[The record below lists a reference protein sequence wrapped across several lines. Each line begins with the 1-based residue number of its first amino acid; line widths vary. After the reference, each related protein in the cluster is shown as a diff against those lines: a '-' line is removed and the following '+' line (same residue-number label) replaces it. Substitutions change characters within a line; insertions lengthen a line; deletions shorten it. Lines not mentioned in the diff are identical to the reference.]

1 MLKAKALCEVPVSTE
16 EVNSN
21 IVQNNMAQKMS
32 AGRAKNGPDLNPLVG
47 NMQNLIVELQEEERK
62 VPQSVVDMAV
72 RMTDQIALIQ
82 DLLYEFRICY
92 QENRNWFKYSLKNKS
107 QEERKSIAALLLS
120 MNGLI
125 NGLEISENNNLLEGT
140 LLMTTT
146 ARHFL
151 EGKFLELGVYEKT
164 RRIIGSLAKR
174 YQIDTY
180 GVCRNVEIKN
190 RTECQTKNE
199 FDIVIRFGDY
209 FYILECKSGRNF
221 KDWSLL
227 YDLGKTYNI
236 VPDRLMLVD
245 PNMSEEKAETIEY
258 FCEYYICNLKGDS
271 LREKIAQ
278 MLSKDH
284 TVIGKSI
291 K

>member
-1 MLKAKALCEVPVSTE
+1 MLKAKALCAVPVSTE

-32 AGRAKNGPDLNPLVG
+32 AGRAKNGPNLNSLVG

-62 VPQSVVDMAV
+62 VPQSVVNMAD

-82 DLLYEFRICY
+82 DLLYEFRNCY
-92 QENRNWFKYSLKNKS
+92 SENRNRFKFSLKDKS
-107 QEERKSIAALLLS
+107 QEERKAIAALLLS

-125 NGLEISENNNLLEGT
+125 INGLELSESNNLLEGT

-146 ARHFL
+146 ARRFL
-151 EGKFLELGVYEKT
+151 DGKFLELGVYKKT
-164 RRIIGSLAKR
+164 QKVVEDLAKR
-174 YQIDTY
+174 YQIATY
-180 GVCRNVEIKN
+180 GVYRNVKIKN
-190 RTECQTKNE
+190 RSKCQIKNE

-209 FYILECKSGRNF
+209 FYILECKSGRHF

-227 YDLGKTYNI
+227 YDLGKTYHI

-258 FCEYYICNLKGDS
+258 FYEYYICNLKGDS
-271 LREKIAQ
+271 LRTKITQ

-284 TVIGKSI
+284 TVIG
-291 K
+291 

>member
-1 MLKAKALCEVPVSTE
+1 MLKAKALCAVPVSTE
-16 EVNSN
+16 EENSN
-21 IVQNNMAQKMS
+21 IVQNNMAQKVS
-32 AGRAKNGPDLNPLVG
+32 AGRAKNGPNLNSLVG

-62 VPQSVVDMAV
+62 VPQSVVNMAD

-82 DLLYEFRICY
+82 DLLYEFRNCY
-92 QENRNWFKYSLKNKS
+92 SENRNRFKFSLKDKS
-107 QEERKSIAALLLS
+107 QEERKAIAALLLS
-120 MNGLI
+120 MNGLLI
-125 NGLEISENNNLLEGT
+125 NGLELSESNNLLEGT

-146 ARHFL
+146 ARRFL
-151 EGKFLELGVYEKT
+151 DGKFLELGVYKKT
-164 RRIIGSLAKR
+164 QKVVEDLAKR
-174 YQIDTY
+174 YQIATY
-180 GVCRNVEIKN
+180 GVYRNVKIKN
-190 RTECQTKNE
+190 RSKCQIKNE

-209 FYILECKSGRNF
+209 FYILECKSGRHF

-258 FCEYYICNLKGDS
+258 FYEYYICNLKGDS
-271 LREKIAQ
+271 LRTKITQ

-284 TVIGKSI
+284 TVIG
-291 K
+291 

>member
-1 MLKAKALCEVPVSTE
+1 MLKAKALCAVPVSTE
-16 EVNSN
+16 EENSN
-21 IVQNNMAQKMS
+21 IVQNNMAQKVS
-32 AGRAKNGPDLNPLVG
+32 AGRAKNGPNLNSLVG

-62 VPQSVVDMAV
+62 VPQSVVNMAD

-82 DLLYEFRICY
+82 DLLYEFRNCY
-92 QENRNWFKYSLKNKS
+92 SENRNRFKFSLKDKS
-107 QEERKSIAALLLS
+107 QEERKAIAALLLS
-120 MNGLI
+120 MNGLLI
-125 NGLEISENNNLLEGT
+125 NGLELSESNNLLEGT

-146 ARHFL
+146 ARCFL
-151 EGKFLELGVYEKT
+151 DGKFLELGVYKKT
-164 RRIIGSLAKR
+164 QKVVEDLAKR

-180 GVCRNVEIKN
+180 GVYRNVKIKK
-190 RTECQTKNE
+190 RSKCQIKNE

-258 FCEYYICNLKGDS
+258 FYEYYICNLKGDS
-271 LREKIAQ
+271 LREKITQ

-284 TVIGKSI
+284 TVIG
-291 K
+291 

>member
-1 MLKAKALCEVPVSTE
+1 MLKAKALCAVPVSTE
-16 EVNSN
+16 EENSN
-21 IVQNNMAQKMS
+21 IVQNNMAQKVS
-32 AGRAKNGPDLNPLVG
+32 AGRAKNGPNLNSLVG

-62 VPQSVVDMAV
+62 VPQSVVNMAD

-82 DLLYEFRICY
+82 DLLYEFRNCY
-92 QENRNWFKYSLKNKS
+92 SENRNRFKFSLKDKS
-107 QEERKSIAALLLS
+107 QEERKAIAALLLS
-120 MNGLI
+120 MNGLLI
-125 NGLEISENNNLLEGT
+125 NGLELSESNNLLEGT

-146 ARHFL
+146 ARRFL
-151 EGKFLELGVYEKT
+151 DGKFLELGVYKKT
-164 RRIIGSLAKR
+164 QKVVEDLAKR
-174 YQIDTY
+174 YQIATY
-180 GVCRNVEIKN
+180 GVYRNVKIKN
-190 RTECQTKNE
+190 RSKCQIKNE

-209 FYILECKSGRNF
+209 FYILECKSGRHF

-258 FCEYYICNLKGDS
+258 FYEYYICNLKGDS
-271 LREKIAQ
+271 LRTKVTQ

-284 TVIGKSI
+284 TVIG
-291 K
+291 

>member
-1 MLKAKALCEVPVSTE
+1 MLKAKALCAVPVSTE

-21 IVQNNMAQKMS
+21 IVQNNMAPKMS
-32 AGRAKNGPDLNPLVG
+32 AGRAKNGPDLDPLVG

-62 VPQSVVDMAV
+62 VPQSVVNMAD

-82 DLLYEFRICY
+82 DLLYEFRNCY
-92 QENRNWFKYSLKNKS
+92 SENRNRFKFSLKDKS
-107 QEERKSIAALLLS
+107 QEERKAIAALLLS

-125 NGLEISENNNLLEGT
+125 INGLELSESNHLLEGT

-146 ARHFL
+146 ARRFL
-151 EGKFLELGVYEKT
+151 EGKFLELGVYKKT
-164 RRIIGSLAKR
+164 QKVVEDLAKR

-180 GVCRNVEIKN
+180 GVYRNVKIKN
-190 RTECQTKNE
+190 RSKCQIKNE

-209 FYILECKSGRNF
+209 FYILECKSGRHF

-258 FCEYYICNLKGDS
+258 FYEYYICNLKGDS
-271 LREKIAQ
+271 LRTKITQ

-284 TVIGKSI
+284 TVIG
-291 K
+291 